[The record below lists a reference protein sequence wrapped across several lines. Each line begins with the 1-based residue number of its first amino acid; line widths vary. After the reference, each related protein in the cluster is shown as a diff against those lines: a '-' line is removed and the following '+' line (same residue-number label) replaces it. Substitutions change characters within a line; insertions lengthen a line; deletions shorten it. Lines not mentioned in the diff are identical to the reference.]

1 MKKHDGRVVNINKT
15 ATKLGDRCLE
25 LITRCYTVS
34 FHFGKGKVIVVNLYL
49 KTKLNLAKLCEI
61 DAE

>member
-1 MKKHDGRVVNINKT
+1 MKKHNGRVVNINKT
-15 ATKLGDRCLE
+15 ATKLGNRCLE
-25 LITRCYTVS
+25 LITGCYTVS
-34 FHFGKGKVIVVNLYL
+34 FPFGKGRVTIVNLYL